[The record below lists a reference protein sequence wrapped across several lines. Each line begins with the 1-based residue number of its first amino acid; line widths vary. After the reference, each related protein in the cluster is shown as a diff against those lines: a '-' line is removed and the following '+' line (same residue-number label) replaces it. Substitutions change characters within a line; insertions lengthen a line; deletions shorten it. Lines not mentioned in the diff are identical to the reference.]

1 MTLRCSHP
9 SPRLH
14 RFANRASEGFTLI
27 EMMAVLVLFGLL
39 TAVVLPSFERW
50 FSNTEDRVSASELA
64 VRLQKLHARAALLGQ
79 AVELTATT
87 ATENLADGKP
97 ALDLPPGWA
106 FVEGQSLG
114 IRASGLCQ
122 AGSIQFV
129 SAAQTL
135 AFDRQAETCEISF
148 RFIAPVSP

>member
-1 MTLRCSHP
+1 VQRSA
-9 SPRLH
+9 RK
-14 RFANRASEGFTLI
+14 ADAGFTLI

-39 TAVVLPSFERW
+39 TAVVVPNFERW
-50 FSNTEDRVSASELA
+50 FSNTERRVSASELA

-79 AVELTATT
+79 NVELTATT
-87 ATENLADGKP
+87 APENLADGRP

-106 FVEGQSLG
+106 FIEGQSLS

-122 AGSIQFV
+122 AASIQFT

-135 AFDRQAETCEISF
+135 AFDRQADNCEISF
-148 RFIAPVSP
+148 RPIAAAAP